1 MAGSGVVPGVD
12 VCLQFFAPG
21 EQRGIVGREAGGQRR
36 EIRPETVRVEPGAG
50 KRLLFDEACEAR
62 IDGQAVA
69 VKKIGPQNTLWSARL
84 RPVHPGEER
93 VRRPMA
99 PLMRDGTGRLVR
111 TASPQHFPPAG
122 GRIRI
127 SEHSTVETE

>member
-21 EQRGIVGREAGGQRR
+21 EQRGIFGREAGEQRR

-50 KRLLFDEACEAR
+50 KPLLFDEACEAR

-69 VKKIGPQNTLWSARL
+69 DKNIGHKNTPWSARL
-84 RPVHPGEER
+84 RYVHPGKAR
-93 VRRPMA
+93 VRTTKDRN
-99 PLMRDGTGRLVR
+99 R
-111 TASPQHFPPAG
+111 T
-122 GRIRI
+122 
-127 SEHSTVETE
+127 V